1 MWYVIGMKMIFLKTN
16 MGTIIH
22 TRGQKKIITLN
33 ENPGKNI
40 GEKDTKTES
49 SKETRR
55 YYI

>member
-1 MWYVIGMKMIFLKTN
+1 MWYVIGMKMIFLKTK

-22 TRGQKKIITLN
+22 TIGQKKIITLN

-40 GEKDTKTES
+40 GEKDTKAES